1 MNRAVVNLGS
11 NIDKEKNLPAAV
23 QILSKACR
31 VVDISAVYETLPRGP
46 ADQPNFFNAAV
57 LIETELGPAD
67 LKERILGP
75 IEKVL
80 GRVRTG
86 DKYAPRTIDVDLVL
100 FNEEIL
106 EFDGRHIPDPDIV
119 RFPHVAMPVADLVPD
134 MPHPET
140 GEPMRAI
147 ARRLL
152 QAATAQ
158 NDGEPPIWLRP
169 DVHLE

>member
-11 NIDKEKNLPAAV
+11 NIDKERNLPAAV
-23 QILSKACR
+23 QLLRNACR
-31 VVDISAVYETLPRGP
+31 VVDVSAVYETLPWGS
-46 ADQPNFFNAAV
+46 ADQPNFFNAAL

-67 LKERILGP
+67 LKKRVLGP

-100 FNEEIL
+100 FNEERL
-106 EFDGRHIPDPDIV
+106 EFDGRHIPDPDIA
-119 RFPHVAMPVADLVPD
+119 RFPHVALPVADLVPD

-140 GEPMRAI
+140 GEPMQAI

-152 QAATAQ
+152 QEATAQ
-158 NDGEPPIWLRP
+158 NDGEPPIWPRP
-169 DVHLE
+169 DVRLA